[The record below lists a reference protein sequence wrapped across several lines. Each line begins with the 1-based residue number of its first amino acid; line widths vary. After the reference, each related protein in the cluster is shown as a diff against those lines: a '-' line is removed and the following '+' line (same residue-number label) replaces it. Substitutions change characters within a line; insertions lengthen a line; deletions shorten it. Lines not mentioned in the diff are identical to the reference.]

1 LRRTYPN
8 WISREG
14 ARGMEY
20 NAWGTPINSVDHE
33 VNLIFTRMLSG
44 PMDYTPG
51 ILSLEGVKGRPI
63 NSTQAKPAGQLRGD
77 LLTDRDGGGSDRKLR
92 KYPARSNS
100 SDVPT
105 DWSDTRVLHGELGEY
120 ATIAR
125 KDRRS
130 EDWHVGSVTDGN
142 ARVVA
147 ATDLPRSGRHAA
159 EIYRDG
165 EHADYRTIRR
175 FDIVIEKRPSPP
187 RPSCNSNGTGRRPAI
202 RLTPLKG

>member
-63 NSTQAKPAGQLRGD
+63 NSTQAASSSFVVIYSPIVMAAD
-77 LLTDRDGGGSDRKLR
+77 LIENTKV
-92 KYPARSNS
+92 S
-100 SDVPT
+100 SLFKFIGRTAPT
-105 DWSDTRVLHGELGEY
+105 GATRAYCTANLAS

-142 ARVVA
+142 AALSLPLTFLDPGATRPKSTATASTPTTAPSA
-147 ATDLPRSGRHAA
+147 ASTS
-159 EIYRDG
+159 
-165 EHADYRTIRR
+165 
-175 FDIVIEKRPSPP
+175 
-187 RPSCNSNGTGRRPAI
+187 
-202 RLTPLKG
+202 